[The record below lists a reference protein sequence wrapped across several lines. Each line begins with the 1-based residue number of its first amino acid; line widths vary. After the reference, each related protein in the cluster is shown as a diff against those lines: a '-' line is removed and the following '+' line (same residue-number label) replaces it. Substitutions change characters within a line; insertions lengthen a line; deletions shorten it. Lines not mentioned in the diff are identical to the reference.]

1 VLRDPLMLALSS
13 DTIITIA
20 AAVLGP
26 AGLVG
31 GIYALLKLRP
41 EAGQFTVNASEGV
54 VMMQAGLLDRM
65 RAELAR
71 AQTEIDELRMHM
83 TQVFSLQ
90 QKVRTLEQERE
101 VLVSDN
107 TRLKARVSHLE
118 SEVKALQGDR

>member
-1 VLRDPLMLALSS
+1 MLAISS
-13 DTIITIA
+13 DAIITIA
-20 AAVLGP
+20 AAILGP

-71 AQTEIDELRMHM
+71 AQHEIDELRQHM
-83 TQVFSLQ
+83 AQMFSLQ

-101 VLVSDN
+101 ILTTEN
-107 TRLKARVSHLE
+107 ARLKARVTHLE
-118 SEVKALQGDR
+118 AEVKVLQEG